1 MSIIAGNQSHSPKAR
16 LPTES
21 DRLYRRLDVLHRVVD
36 GEARGDGAA
45 WRVDVD
51 LNLLFRRIRRE
62 VHELRDDQVGH
73 DVVDGP
79 ADDDDPVLQQPRVDI
94 ESALAVAA
102 LVLDDRR
109 YVSQREWQLTRNP
122 SRGRQASPAG
132 PPPLHAAIGRR
143 LADDALGTAG
153 MNPAY
158 IPTSSENLSRGR
170 QASPAGPLHCMQ

>member
-1 MSIIAGNQSHSPKAR
+1 MHVNRRVRQREAFALLAGHHHSIPKPGV
-16 LPTES
+16 PTDA
-21 DRLYRRLDVLHRVVD
+21 DRRDRRLDVLHLVVD

-132 PPPLHAAIGRR
+132 PPPLHAAIGGVWQMT
-143 LADDALGTAG
+143 LW
-153 MNPAY
+153 
-158 IPTSSENLSRGR
+158 GR
-170 QASPAGPLHCMQ
+170 PE